1 MSKTIGQKLKEIRDR
16 LKISTTEMSK
26 RCGITVQ
33 KINFY
38 ELDKGMPT
46 IPTLQKLAK
55 GLDCTIFD
63 IIDEP
68 LGRTQSKCIHASK
81 CMFYNREIQ
90 GEETNDY

>member
-1 MSKTIGQKLKEIRDR
+1 MSKTIGQRLREIREN
-16 LKISTTEMSK
+16 LELSVAEVSK
-26 RCGITVQ
+26 KSGLPKQ
-33 KINFY
+33 KIYYY

-68 LGRTQSKCIHASK
+68 LGRTQSGCIHADS
-81 CMFYNREIQ
+81 CMFYNKSI
-90 GEETNDY
+90 NSK

>member
-1 MSKTIGQKLKEIRDR
+1 MPKTIGQRLREIREG
-16 LKISTTEMSK
+16 LGMTQTKLSK
-26 RCGITVQ
+26 QCGIMQQ

-55 GLDCTIFD
+55 GLSCTIFD

-68 LGRTQSKCIHASK
+68 LGRADAMCIHAPK
-81 CMFYNREIQ
+81 CMFYNRKIA
-90 GEETNDY
+90 ETTKR

>member
-1 MSKTIGQKLKEIRDR
+1 MSKTIGERLKEIRENVG
-16 LKISTTEMSK
+16 ISTTEMSK
-26 RCGITVQ
+26 KCCITAQ
-33 KINFY
+33 KISFY

-68 LGRTQSKCIHASK
+68 FGRVDSKCIHADK
-81 CMFYNREIQ
+81 CMFYNKEI
-90 GEETNDY
+90 

>member
-1 MSKTIGQKLKEIRDR
+1 MSKTIGQKLREIRNN
-16 LKISTTEMSK
+16 LGISAVEVSK
-26 RCGITVQ
+26 KCGIPAQ

-68 LGRTQSKCIHASK
+68 LGRTQSKCIHADN
-81 CMFYNREIQ
+81 CMFYNKTIEK
-90 GEETNDY
+90 

>member
-1 MSKTIGQKLKEIRDR
+1 MSKTIGHRLKEIRENTG
-16 LKISTTEMSK
+16 ISTTEMSK
-26 RCGITVQ
+26 RCGITAQ
-33 KINFY
+33 KISFY

-68 LGRTQSKCIHASK
+68 LGRVKKECIHANK
-81 CMFYNREIQ
+81 CMFYNKEIW
-90 GEETNDY
+90 E

>member
-1 MSKTIGQKLKEIRDR
+1 MSKTIGQKLREIREN
-16 LKISTTEMSK
+16 LKLSVAEVSK
-26 RCGITVQ
+26 KSGLPKQ
-33 KINFY
+33 KIYYY

-68 LGRTQSKCIHASK
+68 LGRTQSKCIHADR
-81 CMFYNREIQ
+81 CIFYNKRI
-90 GEETNDY
+90 